1 MVLRQVLATAAF
13 LAVAGC
19 QTPFLTFSGG
29 ALRGQ
34 VAVSDTFSFASQYR
48 LLQLEVRPQNPYSVN
63 LRVVMRD
70 GNLYIDAAQRRRWH
84 GHIKEDPQVRVK
96 LGSMVYPAR
105 AIRVSDP
112 EVTEQF
118 ARGRTIYQLVPRN
131 EPG

>member
-1 MVLRQVLATAAF
+1 MVLRQVLTTAAI

-34 VAVSDTFSFASQYR
+34 AVVTDSFSFAGQYR
-48 LLQLEVRPQNPYSVN
+48 LLQLEVRPQDPYSVN
-63 LRVVMRD
+63 LRVVVRD

-84 GHIKEDPQVRVK
+84 GHIKKNPQVRVK
-96 LGSMVYPAR
+96 LGSKVYPAR

-112 EVTEQF
+112 EVTEKF
-118 ARGRTIYQLVPRN
+118 ARGRTIYQLVPRSAK
-131 EPG
+131 